1 MIKFVGISH
10 YDENYIIDEEL
21 QHLKIIDNTPID
33 YEPIIQ
39 KYTFGK
45 NQIAYTT
52 LICREKI
59 NETFIDYFS
68 NIYPE
73 IFEKQKSRNKFFNAI
88 SNYKSVTRDFIDKYI
103 DDLNF
108 FAILNCVDVDDD
120 YIISKKWMIE
130 KCHSTI
136 NLIFSYRLT
145 YKISERVIKE
155 FSDIIVAYYI
165 NSNIYNLF
173 SDYKFRISFLKEL
186 VQHYNWKNI
195 ILYLISDLEH
205 NGNIH
210 SMFINKYSKGD
221 IYIMLQQVKE
231 LCALD
236 G

>member
-21 QHLKIIDNTPID
+21 QYIKMIDNTSID
-33 YEPIIQ
+33 YGPIIK

-52 LICREKI
+52 LIFNEKI

-68 NIYPE
+68 NIYPKL
-73 IFEKQKSRNKFFNAI
+73 FEKQKSRNKFFNAI
-88 SNYKSVTRDFIDKYI
+88 SDYKSVTRDFIDKYI

-108 FAILNCVDVDDD
+108 YAILNCVDVDDD

-130 KCHSTI
+130 KCPSTI

-165 NSNIYNLF
+165 NHNIYNLF
-173 SDYKFRISFLKEL
+173 CDYKFRMSFIKEL
-186 VQHYNWKNI
+186 IQHYNWKNI
-195 ILYLISDLEH
+195 ILYLIDDLERD
-205 NGNIH
+205 GNIH
-210 SMFINKYSKGD
+210 SMFINKYSNND
-221 IYIMLQQVKE
+221 IYIMIQQLKD
-231 LCALD
+231 LC
-236 G
+236 